1 METCQED
8 INTILTNAAKAGI
21 RRILTIG
28 IDLASSKR
36 AVELASTHPGIYAT
50 VGIHPHSAEQVN
62 EAACEQLKTLAGMDK
77 VMGYGEIGLDYAKQY
92 APVAIQRNG
101 FSRQL
106 ELARELDLPVVI
118 HDREAHADTLALL
131 REKGPFPAGGV
142 MHCFSGDVSLAGQ
155 VLALGFYISIPGI
168 VTFKNA
174 TDLQQ
179 VVREIPLEHMLL
191 ETDGPFLAP
200 VPWRGK
206 RNQPAHLLY
215 TAAKVAALKDI
226 SLAEVADQTR
236 RNTEQLF
243 NLPPGNSQ

>member
-1 METCQED
+1 
-8 INTILTNAAKAGI
+8 
-21 RRILTIG
+21 
-28 IDLASSKR
+28 
-36 AVELASTHPGIYAT
+36 
-50 VGIHPHSAEQVN
+50 
-62 EAACEQLKTLAGMDK
+62 
-77 VMGYGEIGLDYAKQY
+77 
-92 APVAIQRNG
+92 
-101 FSRQL
+101 
-106 ELARELDLPVVI
+106 
-118 HDREAHADTLALL
+118 
-131 REKGPFPAGGV
+131 

-215 TAAKVAALKDI
+215 TAAKVAALMWDEYILRHDLEEKRNFKVKR
-226 SLAEVADQTR
+226 VAKM
-236 RNTEQLF
+236 RNEAYEQMF
-243 NLPPGNSQ
+243 GKMRS